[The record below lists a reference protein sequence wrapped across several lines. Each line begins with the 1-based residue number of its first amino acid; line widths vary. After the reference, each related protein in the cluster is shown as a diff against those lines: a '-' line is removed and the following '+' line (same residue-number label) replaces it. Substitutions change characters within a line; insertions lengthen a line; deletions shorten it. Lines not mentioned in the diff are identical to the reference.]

1 MERPRRRLPATELR
15 VHLGEA
21 LKALENEDLVIEK
34 GGVPVA
40 LLKRYDGVVYEIGKG
55 GGDMG
60 ANNTAYS
67 EALSKRGNPNGW
79 PGALAAMNA
88 GWAGLDS
95 DNLNAALYA
104 ARAAGTNTPLPDL
117 SEGAEDA
124 EDDEVSPGL
133 RLLQPRD
140 EPPVRRVADKSD
152 DGGYR
157 A

>member
-21 LKALENEDLVIEK
+21 LKALEGEDLIIEK

-40 LLKRYDGVVYEIGKG
+40 LLTRYDGTVY
-55 GGDMG
+55 D
-60 ANNTAYS
+60 
-67 EALSKRGNPNGW
+67 GNPNGW

-95 DNLNAALYA
+95 DSLNAALYA
-104 ARAAGTNTPLPDL
+104 ARASGTKPPLPDL
-117 SEGAEDA
+117 SEDGDNAEDA
-124 EDDEVSPGL
+124 EDGEVSPGL

-140 EPPVRRVADKSD
+140 EPPVRRVADEPD